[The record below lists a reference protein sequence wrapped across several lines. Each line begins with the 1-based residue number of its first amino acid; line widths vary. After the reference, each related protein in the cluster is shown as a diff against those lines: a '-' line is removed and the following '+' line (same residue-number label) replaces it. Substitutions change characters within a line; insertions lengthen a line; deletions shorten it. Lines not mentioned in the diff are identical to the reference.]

1 MLFSMVLPFQLMRQL
16 QREQA
21 EARSEALVE
30 MKQKHEAKALRYI
43 AIPKEELEGRGT
55 RFIRIH
61 ATEFV
66 WDGIMY
72 DIMTSF
78 PEAHQTWFLVYPDYK
93 ETKVLEQK
101 ITLAKAF
108 QSESGLTAASSN
120 QDNSFNWFTRQFG
133 SLSSYTDLVREFSLQ
148 AYSRCYFFQMAQR
161 IEHPPQLAGFIN
173 ELIIS

>member
-1 MLFSMVLPFQLMRQL
+1 MVLPFQLMRQL

-101 ITLAKAF
+101 ITLA
-108 QSESGLTAASSN
+108 
-120 QDNSFNWFTRQFG
+120 
-133 SLSSYTDLVREFSLQ
+133 
-148 AYSRCYFFQMAQR
+148 
-161 IEHPPQLAGFIN
+161 
-173 ELIIS
+173 